1 MLFKRAGYTTH
12 GHVIGSWA
20 LYFILILLSFTF
32 VPSFLFS
39 LNDGLKNMCFT
50 AIGLSNRG
58 INVETN
64 YSNLYISKLL
74 KIGVISIDITGIPIV
89 AYNFTNVLDISD
101 LFILD
106 DVTPMITYS
115 YDNQSLQIDVNK
127 ANNVIRI
134 YGDQTCTISRIRAQI
149 VVMLA

>member
-1 MLFKRAGYTTH
+1 
-12 GHVIGSWA
+12 
-20 LYFILILLSFTF
+20 
-32 VPSFLFS
+32 
-39 LNDGLKNMCFT
+39 MCFT
-50 AIGLSNRG
+50 AIGLGNRG

-115 YDNQSLQIDVNK
+115 YNNQSLQIDVNK

-134 YGDQTCTISRIRAQI
+134 YGDQTCTISRIRAQ
-149 VVMLA
+149 VVVLLT

>member
-1 MLFKRAGYTTH
+1 MCAIIVFYVYFVLYIELLFGNV
-12 GHVIGSWA
+12 GLNGS
-20 LYFILILLSFTF
+20 LM
-32 VPSFLFS
+32 
-39 LNDGLKNMCFT
+39 NMHFT

-58 INVETN
+58 INVESN

-89 AYNFTNVLDISD
+89 AYNYVDVLDISD

-106 DVTPMITYS
+106 DVTPIIAYR
-115 YDNQSLQIDVNK
+115 YDDQTLQIAVDK

-134 YGDQTCTISRIRAQI
+134 YGEQTCTISRIREQI

>member
-1 MLFKRAGYTTH
+1 
-12 GHVIGSWA
+12 
-20 LYFILILLSFTF
+20 
-32 VPSFLFS
+32 
-39 LNDGLKNMCFT
+39 MCFT

-74 KIGVISIDITGIPIV
+74 KIGVISIDITEIPIV
-89 AYNFTNVLDISD
+89 AYNFTNVLDISG